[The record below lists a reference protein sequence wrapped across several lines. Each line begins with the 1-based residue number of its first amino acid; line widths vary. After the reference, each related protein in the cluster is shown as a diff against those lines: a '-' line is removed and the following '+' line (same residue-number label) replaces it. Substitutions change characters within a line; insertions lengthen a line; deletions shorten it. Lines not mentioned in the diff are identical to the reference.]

1 MLNLPLLLMPNSK
14 WAAYGEGFA
23 ERIRRR
29 HVAPKDR
36 EGAVI
41 HDPVL
46 AAEQGVSLALRADLH
61 TICVHGDSP
70 NAVSVA
76 KKFVVDWKRLGLSS
90 GILPV
95 TWIGCVL
102 VREAALAHW
111 ALAVRSESH
120 KNRGVHGAPP
130 ALFAGAAPACLRQK
144 L

>member
-1 MLNLPLLLMPNSK
+1 MPNSK

-23 ERIRRR
+23 ERAYDGDTLRPR
-29 HVAPKDR
+29 DR

-76 KKFVVDWKRLGLSS
+76 K
-90 GILPV
+90 
-95 TWIGCVL
+95 
-102 VREAALAHW
+102 E
-111 ALAVRSESH
+111 VRSGLEE
-120 KNRGVHGAPP
+120 
-130 ALFAGAAPACLRQK
+130 AGFELRAFCS
-144 L
+144 